1 MNWWHVRRS
10 MSDWLELA
18 PEWYLATQR
27 FRHRHRPF
35 MRKRI
40 PSDRTDIVIEG
51 FPRCA
56 NSFAV
61 RAFRHAND
69 PEERLWIATH
79 LHSPAAVIV
88 ASRLAKPTLVLIRD
102 PDRAV
107 ISQAALLVQRKTLP
121 RFYGSVGQLSEA
133 ERGSMVQYWTRR
145 YCQYYQRLMPVKQ
158 HLVIGRF
165 EEVTSNFSDII
176 DRFNRKFGTCY
187 RGLQDQAATTEIIF
201 RQGGVHLSPSIER
214 DQIKSWFTDAYFS
227 DRNKRDRLAAQAAYR
242 QFCA

>member
-1 MNWWHVRRS
+1 M
-10 MSDWLELA
+10 A

-40 PSDRTDIVIEG
+40 PSSRTDIVIEG

-61 RAFRHAND
+61 RAFRYAND
-69 PEERLWIATH
+69 PDEKLWIATH

-102 PDRAV
+102 PDKAV

-121 RFYGSVGQLSEA
+121 RFYGTVGQLSEV
-133 ERGSMVQYWTRR
+133 ECESMVRYWTRR
-145 YCQYYQRLMPVKQ
+145 YGLYYRRLMPVKQ
-158 HLVIGRF
+158 QLVIGRF
-165 EEVTSNFSDII
+165 EEVTSNFSAII
-176 DRFNRKFGTCY
+176 DRFNSKFGTAY
-187 RGLQDQAATTEIIF
+187 QGLQDQAAITEIIF
-201 RQGGVHLSPSIER
+201 QQGGVHLSPSSER
-214 DQIKSWFTDAYFS
+214 DQIKSWFSDAYFADS
-227 DRNKRDRLAAQAAYR
+227 NKKDRLAARAAYLE
-242 QFCA
+242 FCT